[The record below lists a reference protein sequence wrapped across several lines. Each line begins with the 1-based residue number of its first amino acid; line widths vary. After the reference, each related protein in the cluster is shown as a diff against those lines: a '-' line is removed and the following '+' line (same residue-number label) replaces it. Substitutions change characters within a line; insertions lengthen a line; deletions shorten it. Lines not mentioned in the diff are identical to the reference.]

1 MRFSVQI
8 SLNLDKIEVLRIFF
22 EGESIYSHEEM
33 TEATNSLDGIM
44 QIDMTKKCLRGQH
57 CIYILYT
64 PTQEYNIIILCMRFL
79 YKCFERPRT
88 NPPMAHQDV
97 QRHQDAHN

>member
-1 MRFSVQI
+1 MRLSVQI

-44 QIDMTKKCLRGQH
+44 QIDMTKKCPRGQH
-57 CIYILYT
+57 CHLYT
-64 PTQEYNIIILCMRFL
+64 LYSYTEVSTIL
-79 YKCFERPRT
+79 
-88 NPPMAHQDV
+88 
-97 QRHQDAHN
+97 